1 MKEKKNPMSC
11 FDDIGVDFLSAWK
24 PGNMSSVP
32 NLDFEC
38 SQPSVSG
45 KAFKIPNNFDMEIDF
60 GTQSG
65 LSSKLSSFDID
76 FDFLKSPK
84 YGDLDKGNR
93 REPQMTC
100 SEHSKDS
107 LEYNTKNDASLLSGQ
122 EQLDPA
128 SKTRVVEEKLNM
140 KCQNQ
145 IEPKRAS
152 KTADSAEAFSWGSQ
166 SEMTRAYLDSSDK
179 RTIKEIN
186 NDMLKVTA
194 HDGSSP
200 KSLEEAV
207 LQGWYIVGEQTES
220 APEITKQSS
229 GEGATAST
237 FQSKEQ
243 QKQNLPPVEALSN
256 QNDSVVTKI
265 VDHQDASV
273 QQRST
278 EGVPQGKIEE
288 NDIELQSNGL
298 VAKVGEATE
307 LTDIQ
312 PREIKLGESL
322 FVVGPFE
329 TVAESQINNEQVR
342 HINQAE
348 KVPCEITDV
357 AQTYVTAG
365 VTHTREGEPKAS
377 LVSQVLEVT
386 THWTDLLPSIVGDQT
401 KASCAKIN
409 FEVEEEF
416 PGSEQNVDSPVQ
428 RVISRNSMKGRL
440 QRNSQRATR
449 PAAEERNS
457 SDLPSRKTNEDRTSQ
472 PATERNN
479 NIKRSPLPAKVARS
493 FLTKDI
499 SKVDVPDSRGPLK
512 TVKTIDRKQKDNL
525 SVAFKSLKP
534 TQVSSLRT
542 SRSHA
547 LPPLRSE
554 KQIED
559 PTSNENGEN
568 LRMKLKPPV
577 NVKTISLET
586 PIHPPTRA
594 ILSSKRG
601 PPEEQSADEQ
611 EDYSKRPKV
620 QAAHQSEAENHQLK
634 PLYAGQGKSTSAPS
648 LALEKLSVSKHA
660 SSISGQSL
668 SRLPSSNNKLGPQPR
683 IQETGL
689 GPAAARIDIHRAEN
703 IPAISKSLCVRS
715 PPRNHKVDIAN
726 IEVVK
731 QPASAMTHKLESGR
745 RNQKKSKII
754 SSHSQLEN
762 TIENLTGAMNHKH
775 EVFKNIEYQKTHG
788 KQGSQLPLRDNRM
801 GCTNEVHEK
810 RELRKLKESCTQ
822 LRSVDTMG
830 QVCPNETT
838 FGTISKTTADCSVE
852 LDEILSMLQ
861 QKQRSANDL
870 LAEVMAHNAKLKFL
884 LDSKN
889 NEKIITLQ
897 KSIEEKLEEVKMQA
911 TGNRAKRCK
920 LCEEKREGEAA
931 ALVKECCDTIHRC
944 DGQQN
949 IEC

>member
-1 MKEKKNPMSC
+1 
-11 FDDIGVDFLSAWK
+11 
-24 PGNMSSVP
+24 
-32 NLDFEC
+32 
-38 SQPSVSG
+38 
-45 KAFKIPNNFDMEIDF
+45 MEIDF

-449 PAAEERNS
+449 WP
-457 SDLPSRKTNEDRTSQ
+457 
-472 PATERNN
+472 
-479 NIKRSPLPAKVARS
+479 
-493 FLTKDI
+493 
-499 SKVDVPDSRGPLK
+499 
-512 TVKTIDRKQKDNL
+512 
-525 SVAFKSLKP
+525 
-534 TQVSSLRT
+534 
-542 SRSHA
+542 
-547 LPPLRSE
+547 SE
-554 KQIED
+554 KFF
-559 PTSNENGEN
+559 
-568 LRMKLKPPV
+568 
-577 NVKTISLET
+577 TILCG
-586 PIHPPTRA
+586 A
-594 ILSSKRG
+594 ILNCMKIIL
-601 PPEEQSADEQ
+601 PLHVWDCDFPVAD
-611 EDYSKRPKV
+611 
-620 QAAHQSEAENHQLK
+620 
-634 PLYAGQGKSTSAPS
+634 
-648 LALEKLSVSKHA
+648 
-660 SSISGQSL
+660 
-668 SRLPSSNNKLGPQPR
+668 
-683 IQETGL
+683 
-689 GPAAARIDIHRAEN
+689 
-703 IPAISKSLCVRS
+703 SKSFVTCRS
-715 PPRNHKVDIAN
+715 ILNYFLA
-726 IEVVK
+726 VVL
-731 QPASAMTHKLESGR
+731 M
-745 RNQKKSKII
+745 
-754 SSHSQLEN
+754 
-762 TIENLTGAMNHKH
+762 
-775 EVFKNIEYQKTHG
+775 
-788 KQGSQLPLRDNRM
+788 
-801 GCTNEVHEK
+801 
-810 RELRKLKESCTQ
+810 
-822 LRSVDTMG
+822 
-830 QVCPNETT
+830 
-838 FGTISKTTADCSVE
+838 
-852 LDEILSMLQ
+852 IL
-861 QKQRSANDL
+861 
-870 LAEVMAHNAKLKFL
+870 
-884 LDSKN
+884 
-889 NEKIITLQ
+889 
-897 KSIEEKLEEVKMQA
+897 
-911 TGNRAKRCK
+911 
-920 LCEEKREGEAA
+920 
-931 ALVKECCDTIHRC
+931 
-944 DGQQN
+944 
-949 IEC
+949 